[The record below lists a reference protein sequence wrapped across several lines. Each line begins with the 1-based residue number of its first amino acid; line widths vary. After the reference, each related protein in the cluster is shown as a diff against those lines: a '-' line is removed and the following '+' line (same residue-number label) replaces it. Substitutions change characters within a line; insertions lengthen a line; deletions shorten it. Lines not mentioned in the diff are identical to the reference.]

1 MVGDWM
7 WVQPGT
13 LCSEKARRRWGPVA
27 NTPPSLTPA
36 HPNYLPLL
44 RPPFFLSSPSAPVP
58 IPCLP
63 PSLLET
69 RGGLQ
74 PWGAHLPNSVRLE
87 GGRTCWKRVP
97 HSLSGSSARDPPLSS
112 WGGGGR
118 YSASTGC
125 RWMRT
130 YEEAEA
136 GLPRR
141 ESVTSASG
149 THPRT
154 FTPSQPPSCPISL
167 HFE

>member
-1 MVGDWM
+1 MGS
-7 WVQPGT
+7 
-13 LCSEKARRRWGPVA
+13 CSKHP
-27 NTPPSLTPA
+27 TFSHPCPSQLPSPPTSPLFPQLSL
-36 HPNYLPLL
+36 
-44 RPPFFLSSPSAPVP
+44 RSSPYPMPAPQSP
-58 IPCLP
+58 RDL
-63 PSLLET
+63 
-69 RGGLQ
+69 GGLQ

-154 FTPSQPPSCPISL
+154 FPPSQPPSCPISL